1 MLEDVNMWIVI
12 VIAVVFLLAFLVRKR
27 WNNYVLIAKN
37 LTYIYEFLHD
47 KYKERFPDEDTLL
60 MTCGVIDTLSYKFPP
75 EDMKLAVRRAKEGKC
90 YLENYQNN
98 QTNKSDLM
106 LFFKHDL
113 FLSFVLELEIII
125 FLRDSSLHRE
135 DILTAVVSV
144 TENIEKAINSTKR
157 SYASGRRPPLWHRAV
172 TNFMTSDTFERVRN
186 ELGIIRP
193 EPEQQLDL
201 LFQELIKRKHWKD
214 IDPEIIKRIFNNA
227 KGDVDAI
234 KTFISISE
242 LHNSVGNNFVKLASG
257 TSKEFVLSMFALTL
271 YRLGSELL
279 KVAISAIKD
288 KDREKLERCVIPAD
302 MAFTSSILCDPDFQ
316 SPYAGM
322 ALLYGYVW
330 INKDAALEFCR
341 KYKEVEY
348 KLLNTPDEEL
358 SASELTAKKNLDP
371 EEYRRKLR
379 MLEEHSPHLLPDD
392 DIEFDGEIMRD
403 KINEL
408 EAELLQKA

>member
-1 MLEDVNMWIVI
+1 MWIVI
-12 VIAVVFLLAFLVRKR
+12 GIAIVLLFVFYVGKR
-27 WNNYVLIAKN
+27 FNTYVLIARN
-37 LTYIYEFLHD
+37 TTYIYEILSTDFKD
-47 KYKERFPDEDTLL
+47 RFPNEDVLL
-60 MTCGVIDTLSYKFPP
+60 ATCGVIDALKYVMEGSLPVGHIVTGALTSEFGSCCLDFMKVDMSDNPTRELWIHDTPRILYFVMQLEALLFHVDTHMPPKHILSAVKSKKNAIKKEIKKTQHKYKTEGAPP
-75 EDMKLAVRRAKEGKC
+75 LLRANTYAFMNGEAFA
-90 YLENYQNN
+90 E
-98 QTNKSDLM
+98 
-106 LFFKHDL
+106 
-113 FLSFVLELEIII
+113 
-125 FLRDSSLHRE
+125 LRD
-135 DILTAVVSV
+135 
-144 TENIEKAINSTKR
+144 K
-157 SYASGRRPPLWHRAV
+157 
-172 TNFMTSDTFERVRN
+172 
-186 ELGIIRP
+186 LGIIRP
-193 EPEQQLDL
+193 TPDE
-201 LFQELIKRKHWKD
+201 LFQELIKQKHWKD
-214 IDPEIIKRIFNNA
+214 IDPDIIKSIFNNA

-242 LHNSVGNNFVKLASG
+242 LHNSVGNNFVELAKSV
-257 TSKEFVLSMFALTL
+257 SRKYALQWFAITL
-271 YRLGSELL
+271 YRLGSGIL
-279 KVAISAIKD
+279 KAAISAIKD

-302 MAFTSSILCDPDFQ
+302 MAFTSSILCDPDFL

-392 DIEFDGEIMRD
+392 DIEFDGETMRD